1 MSWKLDSYFLKVV
14 VGGIMPN
21 RHGSHE
27 EMGQEDGFE
36 VEGWEGGE
44 FGGCEGWGN
53 GWIENIWV

>member
-1 MSWKLDSYFLKVV
+1 
-14 VGGIMPN
+14 MPN

-53 GWIENIWV
+53 GWIEKIWV